1 MRLADL
7 KWLTQPVMF
16 EGSLPERGVIG
27 LDQPACPDWRGRPR
41 VALLI
46 HGVACTWQFMRQLSV
61 DLGRL
66 AGPREEPYY
75 GQIALIAHDWRR
87 GIADNAKRLRALL
100 GEVAG
105 KAASVD
111 LYGYSQGGLIARSA
125 VEDAREDARAMG
137 VRHVFTFNTPHT
149 GSPLASVPASWLAR
163 WGAALLGR
171 LAIWHGDGVR
181 DLVPGSGFL
190 ASLAKPP
197 KGIAYTF
204 LAGNSGWQFLR
215 GLTQPV
221 FGAVAND
228 GVASVESQL
237 DAPSAGWAKDRDAR
251 VSRLTFPWEHF
262 SLASGLGSALTG
274 AGHGEPSA
282 LESIASRIAFV
293 P

>member
-7 KWLTQPVMF
+7 KWLTRPVMF
-16 EGSLPERGVIG
+16 EGTLPERGVIG
-27 LDQPACPDWRGRPR
+27 LDAPRCPDWRGRPR
-41 VALLI
+41 AALLL
-46 HGVACTWQFMRQLSV
+46 HGVACTWQFMHRLSQ

-75 GQIALIAHDWRR
+75 GQIALLAHDWRR
-87 GIADNAKRLRALL
+87 SIADNAERLRALL
-100 GEVAG
+100 GEVAD
-105 KAASVD
+105 KVASVD
-111 LYGYSQGGLIARSA
+111 LYGYSQGGLIARAA
-125 VEDAREDARAMG
+125 VEGAGDARGMG
-137 VRHVFTFNTPHT
+137 VRHVFTFNTPHH

-163 WGAALLGR
+163 WGAAILGR

-190 ASLAKPP
+190 KSLARPP
-197 KGIAYTF
+197 RGVAYTF

-237 DAPSAGWAKDRDAR
+237 DAASAGWAKDRDAR
-251 VSRLTFPWEHF
+251 VSRLTLPWEHF
-262 SLASGLGSALTG
+262 SLACGLGHALPG
-274 AGHGEPSA
+274 EQPAEPSA